1 MKNLFMLRTLALL
14 SVSCTNN
21 KKKFTSIEFKH
32 NYLFNSEIEHKVNT
46 DTVAWKHQLS
56 AADYASKGDY
66 KNALIHWDTAFRT
79 RVVNYTKE
87 EQDSINQKYEVVS
100 ALDYIVEQAKKHTVV
115 ILNEAHHNSS
125 HRVFTRTLLQNLYSE
140 GYTNLGL
147 EALGNGEYLDSL
159 LNDRKYPVQS
169 SGIYTSEPQF
179 GNLIRT
185 ALSIGFHVFAY
196 ENMSLGQGKPREM
209 EQAKNIQKWMD
220 SKPNEKFLI
229 HCGFAHAYEGIY
241 SPWEKA
247 MAGRLT
253 EYTGIN
259 PFTINQTLY
268 TEKSNSNFNHPL
280 LKTLTLTEPSVL
292 LDKNKQAIRYERK
305 ESWTDVAVLHPNTR
319 YTNNRPHW
327 LFNNDTKSVSL
338 DLIDFNISFPVLIL
352 AFKKGEDINEAV
364 PVDIYEVSNNKLIP
378 HLALAKGDY
387 DSVLVN
393 KNNSALKFEIHV
405 D

>member
-1 MKNLFMLRTLALL
+1 MKNLFMLSTLALL

-338 DLIDFNISFPVLIL
+338 DLKDFNISFPVLIL

-387 DSVLVN
+387 DIVLVN